1 MALAMHRSGALCI
14 TLLAQK
20 RWGGGKL
27 EASFLNYFKTYMSEK
42 SLPKLSERER
52 DLIRKRTIIDA
63 RILQTNGGEI
73 REDSAI
79 HAPEGVVEI
88 ARKEMAEQ
96 LINNY
101 KETAV
106 IKEKGITMQV
116 SFNPDLHGQAF
127 RFDSGWEE
135 PEDKGFM
142 LTIKQ
147 DAKHT
152 KSGEDE
158 EDKKFLCDVTKDNSG
173 NKEAKRLFEN
183 YKKMAE
189 SEKTN
194 NLQDLVEQI
203 NKAEEREYVKRC
215 ITDNAEKVL
224 GKNDSFSGEYPG
236 SFYNFK
242 VDVSR
247 EKAGAIKIVVKE
259 TGGRKASASF
269 LIDNDSG
276 FKAMVDQ
283 TYTGMP
289 IHLSEILEYFTKE

>member
-1 MALAMHRSGALCI
+1 
-14 TLLAQK
+14 
-20 RWGGGKL
+20 
-27 EASFLNYFKTYMSEK
+27 MSEK

-52 DLIRKRTIIDA
+52 RLIQHRMREDADILRTQASPDDFA
-63 RILQTNGGEI
+63 KI
-73 REDSAI
+73 REDGAL
-79 HAPEGVVEI
+79 HVPAGRVKL
-88 ARKEMAEQ
+88 AREMMEEQ

-101 KETAV
+101 KEMAE
-106 IKEKGITMQV
+106 INEKGITMQV
-116 SFNPDLHGQAF
+116 SFVF
-127 RFDSGWEE
+127 EE
-135 PEDKGFM
+135 KPFAQGGVAEKPEGKFI
-142 LTIKQ
+142 LTLIQ
-147 DAKHT
+147 DAEH
-152 KSGEDE
+152 SESNQE
-158 EDKKFLCDVTKDNSG
+158 EVKYIILSYGTMDNRG
-173 NKEAKRLFEN
+173 NERAKRLFEN